1 MITLL
6 EDLKDLKVTLEKKI
20 KNCSNVFIVGHNGP
34 DFDSL
39 GAAVGLCAIS
49 RNFYKKSY
57 IVIDDEQSKLEP
69 GVKKI
74 IDAEHSHYRFITR
87 SEFQQLV
94 DDKSLLIVVDTNKQD
109 MISVGEDLDKVS
121 DVVVIDHHTG
131 NEKTINT
138 PNLYVEMDT
147 SSTCEIIF
155 KLITAYKAKIKQ
167 SEANYI
173 LAGISLDTKRF
184 KKNTT
189 SRTLDIA
196 KKLIER
202 GASVDYVNNLF
213 LEEFESYCKISNLI
227 VNGTIIKKI
236 SESLLTPIQISFTL
250 NRNAPKTVYLKEDLA
265 KAADKML
272 KFNGIDA
279 SFALGY
285 LDDGTVHISARS
297 NKRVNVGAI
306 MSELSGGGNAQNA
319 GSRVVSDDIF
329 EVERQLADKIPIG
342 IPDDE
347 KIVEEPKV
355 LKFKQIKLRNQK
367 N

>member
-6 EDLKDLKVTLEKKI
+6 EDLKDLKVTLERKL

-39 GAAVGLCAIS
+39 GAAIGLCAIS

-57 IVIDDEQSKLEP
+57 IIIDDEQAKLEP

-74 IDAEHSHYRFITR
+74 IDAEQKHYRFITR
-87 SEFQQLV
+87 SEFQQLA
-94 DDKSLLIVVDTNKQD
+94 DENSLLIVVDANKED

-121 DVVVIDHHTG
+121 DVIVIDHHSV
-131 NEKTINT
+131 NEKTIKT
-138 PNLYVEMDT
+138 PNLYIELDT
-147 SSTCEIIF
+147 SSTCETIF
-155 KLITAYKAKIKQ
+155 KLINAYKVKIKQ

-227 VNGTIIKKI
+227 VNGTAIKKI
-236 SESLLTPIQISFTL
+236 SDSLLTPIQISFTL

-285 LDDGTVHISARS
+285 LEDGTVHISARS
-297 NKRVNVGAI
+297 NRRVNVGAI
-306 MSELSGGGNAQNA
+306 MSELSGGGNVQNA

-329 EVERQLADKIPIG
+329 EVERQLMEKIPIG
-342 IPDDE
+342 ISDDE
-347 KIVEEPKV
+347 KIVKEPKL
-355 LKFKQIKLRNQK
+355 LKLKQIKFKSTK

>member
-1 MITLL
+1 ML
-6 EDLKDLKVTLEKKI
+6 EDFKDLKLALEKKM
-20 KNCSNVFIVGHNGP
+20 KNCSSVFIVGHNGP
-34 DFDSL
+34 DFDSF
-39 GAAVGLCAIS
+39 GAAIGLCAIA
-49 RNFYKKSY
+49 RNFYKKAY
-57 IVIDDEQSKLEP
+57 IVIDDEPTKIEP

-74 IDAEHSHYRFITR
+74 IDAEHERYRFITR
-87 SEFQQLV
+87 KEFQELV
-94 DDKSLLIVVDTNKQD
+94 DDKSLLVVVDTNKED
-109 MISVGEDLDKVS
+109 MISIGEDLDRVTEPI
-121 DVVVIDHHTG
+121 VIDHHTG
-131 NEKTINT
+131 NEKTIKT
-138 PNLYVEMDT
+138 PYIHIDLDT
-147 SSTCEIIF
+147 SSACEIIF
-155 KLITAYKAKIKQ
+155 RLINAYKAKIKE

-227 VNGTIIKKI
+227 VNGTAIKKI

-285 LDDGTVHISARS
+285 LEDGTVHISARS
-297 NKRVNVGAI
+297 NRRVNVGAI
-306 MSELSGGGNAQNA
+306 MSELSGGGNIQNA

-329 EVERQLADKIPIG
+329 EVERQLMDKIPIG

-347 KIVEEPKV
+347 KIVKEPKLV
-355 LKFKQIKLRNQK
+355 KLKQIKIKPK

>member
-1 MITLL
+1 ML
-6 EDLKDLKVTLEKKI
+6 EDFKSLKNALEKSM
-20 KNCSNVFIVGHNGP
+20 KNCSSVFIIGHNGP
-34 DFDSL
+34 DFDSF
-39 GAAVGLCAIS
+39 GAAIGIS
-49 RNFYKKSY
+49 VLSRYFYKKAY
-57 IVIDDEQSKLEP
+57 IVIDDEPTKIEP

-74 IDAEHSHYRFITR
+74 IDAEQEHYRFITR
-87 SEFQQLV
+87 REFKELA
-94 DDKSLLIVVDTNKQD
+94 DKKSLLVVVDTNKED
-109 MISVGEDLDKVS
+109 MISIDEDLDKVG
-121 DVVVIDHHTG
+121 DIIIIDHHTG
-131 NEKTINT
+131 NDKTIKTENKYID
-138 PNLYVEMDT
+138 LEA
-147 SSTCEIIF
+147 SSACEIVF
-155 KLITAYKAKIKQ
+155 RLINSFKAKIKE

-227 VNGTIIKKI
+227 VNGTAIKKI
-236 SESLLTPIQISFTL
+236 SESSLTPIQISFTL

-297 NKRVNVGAI
+297 NRRVNVGAI

-319 GSRVVSDDIF
+319 GSRLVADDIF
-329 EVERQLADKIPIG
+329 EVEQLLMEKIPVG
-342 IPDDE
+342 ISDDE
-347 KIVEEPKV
+347 NIVKEPKL
-355 LKFKQIKLRNQK
+355 LKLKQVKYKPQK
-367 N
+367 

>member
-1 MITLL
+1 ML
-6 EDLKDLKVTLEKKI
+6 EDFKDLRLALESKL
-20 KNCSNVFIVGHNGP
+20 KNCSSVFIVGHNGP
-34 DFDSL
+34 DFDSF
-39 GAAVGLCAIS
+39 GAAIGLCALS
-49 RNFYKKSY
+49 RFFYKKAY
-57 IVIDDEQSKLEP
+57 IVIDDEQTKIEP

-74 IDAEHSHYRFITR
+74 LDSEKDRYRFITK
-87 SEFQQLV
+87 SDFEELV
-94 DDKSLLIVVDTNKQD
+94 DDDSLLIVVDTNKED
-109 MISVGEDLDKVS
+109 MISIGEDLDKVK
-121 DVVVIDHHTG
+121 DIIVIDHHTG
-131 NEKTINT
+131 NDKTIKT
-138 PNLYVEMDT
+138 PYKHIDLE
-147 SSTCEIIF
+147 SSSACEIVFRLINSF
-155 KLITAYKAKIKQ
+155 KARIKQ

-227 VNGTIIKKI
+227 VNGTAIKKI
-236 SESLLTPIQISFTL
+236 SESSLTPIQISFTL

-285 LDDGTVHISARS
+285 LEDGTVHISARS
-297 NKRVNVGAI
+297 NRRVNVGAI

-319 GSRVVSDDIF
+319 GSRLVADDIF
-329 EVERQLADKIPIG
+329 EVEKLLMEKIPTG
-342 IPDDE
+342 LSDDD
-347 KIVEEPKV
+347 KVVKEPKL
-355 LKFKQIKLRNQK
+355 LKLKQIKSQK
-367 N
+367 

>member
-1 MITLL
+1 ML
-6 EDLKDLKVTLEKKI
+6 EDFKDLRVVLEKKI
-20 KNCSNVFIVGHNGP
+20 KNCSSVFIVGHDGP
-34 DFDSL
+34 DFDSF
-39 GAAVGLCAIS
+39 GAAIGLSAIA
-49 RNFYKKSY
+49 RNFYKKAY
-57 IVIDDEQSKLEP
+57 IIIDDEPTKIEP

-74 IDAEHSHYRFITR
+74 IDAENDNYRFITR
-87 SEFQQLV
+87 REFQQLA
-94 DDKSLLIVVDTNKQD
+94 DHNSLLIVVDSNKED

-121 DVVVIDHHTG
+121 DVFVIDHHTG
-131 NEKTINT
+131 NEKTIRT
-138 PNLYVEMDT
+138 PYLYVDMDT
-147 SSTCEIIF
+147 SSTCELIF
-155 KLITAYKAKIKQ
+155 KLINAYRTKIKK

-189 SRTLDIA
+189 SKTLDIA
-196 KKLIER
+196 KKLTER
-202 GASVDYVNNLF
+202 GASIDYVNNLF

-227 VNGTIIKKI
+227 VNGTVIKKI

-250 NRNAPKTVYLKEDLA
+250 NRNAPNTVYLKEDLA

-279 SFALGY
+279 SFALGF
-285 LDDGTVHISARS
+285 LEDGTVHISARS

-306 MSELSGGGNAQNA
+306 MTELSGGGNAQNA
-319 GSRVVSDDIF
+319 GSRVVADDIF
-329 EVERQLADKIPIG
+329 EVERQLMEKIPIG

-355 LKFKQIKLRNQK
+355 LKFKQIKIRNQK

>member
-1 MITLL
+1 ML
-6 EDLKDLKVTLEKKI
+6 EDFKDLRLALESKL
-20 KNCSNVFIVGHNGP
+20 KNCSSVFIVGHNGP
-34 DFDSL
+34 DFDSF
-39 GAAVGLCAIS
+39 GAAIGLCALS
-49 RNFYKKSY
+49 RFFYKKAY
-57 IVIDDEQSKLEP
+57 IVIDDEQTKIEP

-74 IDAEHSHYRFITR
+74 LDSEKERYRFITK
-87 SEFQQLV
+87 SDFEELV
-94 DDKSLLIVVDTNKQD
+94 DEDSLLIVVDTNKED
-109 MISVGEDLDKVS
+109 MISIGEDLDKVK
-121 DVVVIDHHTG
+121 DIIVIDHHTG
-131 NEKTINT
+131 NDKTIKT
-138 PNLYVEMDT
+138 PYKHIDLE
-147 SSTCEIIF
+147 SSSACEIVFRLINSF
-155 KLITAYKAKIKQ
+155 KARIKQ

-227 VNGTIIKKI
+227 VNGTAIKKI
-236 SESLLTPIQISFTL
+236 SDSLLTPIQISFTL

-285 LDDGTVHISARS
+285 LEDGTVHISARS
-297 NKRVNVGAI
+297 NRRVNVGAI

-319 GSRVVSDDIF
+319 GSRLVADDIF
-329 EVERQLADKIPIG
+329 EVEKLLMEKIPTG
-342 IPDDE
+342 LSDDD
-347 KIVEEPKV
+347 KVVKEPKL
-355 LKFKQIKLRNQK
+355 LKLKQIKSQK
-367 N
+367 

>member
-1 MITLL
+1 ML
-6 EDLKDLKVTLEKKI
+6 EDFKDLRLALESKL
-20 KNCSNVFIVGHNGP
+20 KNCSSVFIVGHNGP
-34 DFDSL
+34 DFDSF
-39 GAAVGLCAIS
+39 GAAIGLCALS
-49 RNFYKKSY
+49 RFFYKKAY
-57 IVIDDEQSKLEP
+57 IVIDDEQTKIEP

-74 IDAEHSHYRFITR
+74 LDSEKERYRFITK
-87 SEFQQLV
+87 SDFEELV
-94 DDKSLLIVVDTNKQD
+94 DEDSLLIVVDTNKED
-109 MISVGEDLDKVS
+109 MISIGEDLDKVK
-121 DVVVIDHHTG
+121 DIIVIDHHTG
-131 NEKTINT
+131 NDKTIKT
-138 PNLYVEMDT
+138 PYKHIDLE
-147 SSTCEIIF
+147 SSSACEIVFRLINSF
-155 KLITAYKAKIKQ
+155 KARIKQ

-227 VNGTIIKKI
+227 VNGTAIKKI
-236 SESLLTPIQISFTL
+236 SESSLTPIQISFTL

-285 LDDGTVHISARS
+285 LEDGTVHISARS
-297 NKRVNVGAI
+297 NRRVNVGAI

-319 GSRVVSDDIF
+319 GSRLVADDIF
-329 EVERQLADKIPIG
+329 EVEKLLMEKIPTG
-342 IPDDE
+342 LSDDD
-347 KIVEEPKV
+347 KVVKEPKL
-355 LKFKQIKLRNQK
+355 LKLKQIKSQK
-367 N
+367 

>member
-1 MITLL
+1 M
-6 EDLKDLKVTLEKKI
+6 
-20 KNCSNVFIVGHNGP
+20 KNCSSIFIVGHNGP
-34 DFDSL
+34 DFDSF
-39 GAAVGLCAIS
+39 GAAIGLCAIA
-49 RNFYKKSY
+49 RNFHKRSY
-57 IVIDDEQSKLEP
+57 IVIDDEYEKIEP

-74 IDAEHSHYRFITR
+74 IDAEHCHYKFITR
-87 SEFQQLV
+87 SDFQRLV
-94 DDKSLLIVVDTNKQD
+94 DDKSLLIVVDTNKED
-109 MISVGEDLDKVS
+109 MISIGEDLDKIS
-121 DVVVIDHHTG
+121 DIIVIDHHTG
-131 NEKTINT
+131 NEKTIKNAH
-138 PNLYVEMDT
+138 LYIDMNS
-147 SSTCEIIF
+147 SSTCELIF
-155 KLITAYKAKIKQ
+155 KLINAFKAKIKQ
-167 SEANYI
+167 SEANYM

-196 KKLIER
+196 KKLTER
-202 GASVDYVNNLF
+202 GASIDYVNNLF

-227 VNGTIIKKI
+227 VNGTVIKKI

-250 NRNAPKTVYLKEDLA
+250 NRNAPKTFYLKEDLA

-319 GSRVVSDDIF
+319 GSRVVADDIF
-329 EVERQLADKIPIG
+329 EVERQLMEKISIG
-342 IPDDE
+342 ISNDE
-347 KIVEEPKV
+347 KIVDEPKV
-355 LKFKQIKLRNQK
+355 LKFKQIKK
-367 N
+367 